1 MSFVTVYGTDG
12 KSNVQLEA
20 DMAKR
25 VAYVVRKMKENNAV
39 LTLTEGYRPV
49 GSPGDQYITQESL
62 TSTGGSNQWYQW
74 GRQARGETP
83 SALYPGTSRH
93 GKGVAIDWS
102 SPTDRD
108 MNLRAQ
114 FMAQVGLVR
123 NVPSESW
130 HAEPLRAPTVDL
142 GTTPTESSNTAQSN
156 RALLLEDVPV
166 LVQRI
171 EDGAIFAF
179 RGGASHVPSSIEV
192 TAIQSMNRQLGL
204 PVNPIKLGSGEIS
217 LISERARNANGSY
230 IVRNT
235 IVDIL
240 DKIARYFGIK
250 V

>member
-12 KSNVQLEA
+12 KSNVLLEA

-49 GSPGDQYITQESL
+49 GSPGDQYITQASR

-93 GKGVAIDWS
+93 GKGLALDWS

-108 MNLRAQ
+108 MNLRAH
-114 FMAQVGLVR
+114 FMAQAGLVR

-130 HAEPLRAPTVDL
+130 HAEPLQAPTVDL
-142 GTTPTESSNTAQSN
+142 GATPVDTGNDTNAN
-156 RALLLEDVPV
+156 RVLLVEDVPI
-166 LVQRI
+166 LIQRV

-179 RGGASHVPSSIEV
+179 QGGASHVPSTIEV
-192 TAIQSMNRQLGL
+192 AAIQSMSRQLGL

-217 LISERARNANGSY
+217 LISERTRSANGTY
-230 IVRNT
+230 IVRNA

-240 DKIARYFGIK
+240 NKIAKFIGLK
-250 V
+250 L